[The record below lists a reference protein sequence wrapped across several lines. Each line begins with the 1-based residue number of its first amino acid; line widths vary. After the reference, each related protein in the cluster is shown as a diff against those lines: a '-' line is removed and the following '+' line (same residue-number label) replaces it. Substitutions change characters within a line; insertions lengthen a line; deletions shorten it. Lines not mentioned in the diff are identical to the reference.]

1 MSAILDDRNAILIKA
16 SSRFFCVADCCWHST
31 AHYTLSATRDGRY
44 DDLGRGFWPPAQRR
58 DMFMESIGG
67 DLNTMAPRPFADGQM
82 AAIRAISTSRVY
94 RPGEVVLEAGAPQDR
109 FVLVEEGEIEVAD
122 PVTGE
127 RLHASTLRSGQFM
140 GELAFL
146 NGGPMTLTMRASAPT
161 RTIEAPRSA
170 MLRLMSDVPE
180 IGDHILTVFSARR
193 RRIFE
198 AGDSSLVVRGA
209 ERDPAVGRVAS
220 FLNRNRIPFHEEIE
234 GNPQVSFSGQP
245 IPDPTPRAV
254 ARYLGLDLSA
264 TTPEDLDLVIVG
276 AGPAGVAA
284 AVYAGAEGL
293 RALVIED
300 CAIGGQ
306 AGTSSRIEN
315 YMGFPTGI
323 SGADLTFRG
332 QVQAMKFGTGF
343 AMPRRVEA
351 LSQRAEG
358 FCVILDGGDELCARS
373 VLVATG
379 VQYRRLGLERLE
391 AFEGAGVYYA
401 ATEMEA
407 RLCSNTEAV
416 VVGGGNSAGQAA
428 MYLSRVAKH
437 IHLLVRGNSL
447 AETMS
452 AYLRERLE
460 ADPRIT
466 IHTGSQLERLDGEE
480 RLKQVVVS
488 TPSGSMTV
496 DCQALFI
503 MIGAAPNTGWLS
515 GLVELDGHG
524 FVRTGAEVGAQSNFA
539 TSCPGIFAVG
549 DVRSG
554 SIKRVASSV
563 GEGSVVVS
571 AIWSHVNMP
580 PPTSV
585 GLGG

>member
-1 MSAILDDRNAILIKA
+1 M
-16 SSRFFCVADCCWHST
+16 H
-31 AHYTLSATRDGRY
+31 
-44 DDLGRGFWPPAQRR
+44 
-58 DMFMESIGG
+58 MESIGG
-67 DLNTMAPRPFADGQM
+67 DLNTMAPRPFAEWQM
-82 AAIRAISTSRVY
+82 AAIRAISTSHEY

-127 RLHASTLRSGQFM
+127 RLHASTLRAGQFM

-161 RTIEAPRSA
+161 RTIEVPRSA

-198 AGDSSLVVRGA
+198 GA
-209 ERDPAVGRVAS
+209 DRDPAVARIAS
-220 FLNRNRIPFHEEIE
+220 FLNRNRIPFHEETE
-234 GNPQVSFSGQP
+234 GSPQVSFSGQA
-245 IPDPTPRAV
+245 IPEPTPRAV

-264 TTPEDLDLVIVG
+264 AAPKDLDLIIVG

-351 LSQRAEG
+351 LSRSADG
-358 FCVILDGGDELCARS
+358 FCIRLDGGDELCARS

-379 VQYRRLGLERLE
+379 VQYRRLALERLE

-407 RLCSNTEAV
+407 RLCSDTEAV

-437 IHLLVRGNSL
+437 IHLLVRGETL

-452 AYLRERLE
+452 AYLRERLQ

-466 IHTGSQLERLDGEE
+466 IHTGSQLERLDGED

-488 TPSGSMTV
+488 TPSGSMSV

-503 MIGAAPNTGWLS
+503 MIGAAPNTEWLS
-515 GLVELDGHG
+515 GLVELDSHG
-524 FVRTGAEVGAQSNFA
+524 FVRTGAEVGAKSNFA

-580 PPTSV
+580 PPISV
-585 GLGG
+585 GIGG

>member
-1 MSAILDDRNAILIKA
+1 
-16 SSRFFCVADCCWHST
+16 
-31 AHYTLSATRDGRY
+31 
-44 DDLGRGFWPPAQRR
+44 
-58 DMFMESIGG
+58 MESIGG
-67 DLNTMAPRPFADGQM
+67 DLSTMAPRPFAETHL
-82 AAIRAISTSRVY
+82 AAIRAISTSRDY
-94 RPGEVVLEAGAPQDR
+94 RLGEVVLEAGEALDR
-109 FVLVEEGEIEVAD
+109 FVLVEQGELEVAD
-122 PVTGE
+122 PATGE
-127 RLHASTLRSGQFM
+127 RLLPATLKAGQFM

-146 NGGPMTLTMRASAPT
+146 NGGTMTLTMRASAPT
-161 RTIEAPRSA
+161 RTLEAPRAA

-180 IGDHILTVFSARR
+180 IGDHVLTVFSARR

-209 ERDPAVGRVAS
+209 ERSPAVARVAS

-234 GNPQVSFSGQP
+234 GDPEVRWSGKP

-254 ARYLGLDLSA
+254 ARHLGLDLKA
-264 TTPEDLDLVIVG
+264 KPAEALDLVIVG

-284 AVYAGAEGL
+284 AVYAGSEGL
-293 RALVIED
+293 RALVVED
-300 CAIGGQ
+300 SAIGGQ

-332 QVQAMKFGTGF
+332 QVQAMKFGTCF

-351 LSQRAEG
+351 LSRRDDG
-358 FCVILDGGDELCARS
+358 FCVTLDDGEELCARS
-373 VLVATG
+373 VLIATG
-379 VQYRRLGLERLE
+379 VQYRRLPLDRLE
-391 AFEGAGVYYA
+391 EFEGAGVYYA

-407 RLCSNTEAV
+407 RFCSDTEAV

-428 MYLSRVAKH
+428 MYLSRVAKQ
-437 IHLLVRGNSL
+437 IHLLVRGASL

-466 IHTGSQLERLDGEE
+466 IHTGSQLERLEGGEHLE
-480 RLKQVVVS
+480 HVVVATS
-488 TPSGSMTV
+488 SGSMSI
-496 DCQALFI
+496 DCRALFI

-515 GLVELDGHG
+515 GLVELDRHG
-524 FVRTGAEVGAQSNFA
+524 FVKTGAEVGAKSSFA
-539 TSCPGIFAVG
+539 TSCPGVFAVG

-554 SIKRVASSV
+554 SVKRVASSV

-571 AIWSHVNMP
+571 AIWSHVNTP
-580 PPTSV
+580 PPASV
-585 GLGG
+585 GIGG